1 MRRPPEKSGVGNS
14 PAAEEKNLPIHLNAG
29 NAAAAVAAA
38 GAALDAAARAGAD
51 AVAAVAAAAAGDRHR
66 LLRAAGSLHLG
77 GAERTPKFI
86 FMEME

>member
-14 PAAEEKNLPIHLNAG
+14 PAAEEKNLPIHLNTG

-51 AVAAVAAAAAGDRHR
+51 AVAAVAAAAGERHR